1 MSCALRVASQP
12 NSGCYMMQPAQG
24 EDRTTVA
31 KKARSEGLAGP
42 PRAHSIIYGWD
53 YTIIL
58 RVIVSFRV

>member
-1 MSCALRVASQP
+1 
-12 NSGCYMMQPAQG
+12 MMQPAQG